1 MCFLLRFKREKRI
14 QVFVNMKY
22 GDFYDKYSSVLM
34 PYTSKERFMRANR
47 YRRLCSRDVIRS
59 GDIIVIPKKIR

>member
-22 GDFYDKYSSVLM
+22 GDFYDKYSSVFM
-34 PYTSKERFMRANR
+34 PYTSKARFMRANR
-47 YRRLCSRDVIRS
+47 YRRLFTGDVIRS
-59 GDIIVIPKKIR
+59 GDLIVIPKKLV